1 MSHTVTITRLP
12 DEESDDYEYEFGGTH
27 GWDCAVLQ
35 RCKRKACQAMN
46 PDYGDERVRHG
57 KEHTF
62 REGDWLIQSDDCA
75 LGYVFEQRGDIET
88 FEGAGVTLGTYAVE
102 ICWEDD
108 WWLEV
113 GARAEQGEAENR

>member
-46 PDYGDERVRHG
+46 PAYGDERVRHG
-57 KEHTF
+57 REHTH
-62 REGDWLIQSDDCA
+62 RDGDWLVESDECA
-75 LGYVFEQRGDIET
+75 LHYVFEQVGPIET
-88 FEGAGVTLGTYAVE
+88 FQGLDLGTYPVRIE
-102 ICWEDD
+102 WDDD

-113 GARAEQGEAENR
+113 QNPTTNGAES